1 MSQVGMETYKQET
14 KNISRKII
22 WDHSIK
28 SLTNNREHIRV
39 LRGSYVKK
47 LWKYCERILNSEL
60 NKNLLDNWLGYAESR
75 YGKRKTSE
83 LKVAFFCGPE
93 PENDVECLLNY
104 GVRLENMYAFEYDNK
119 IFKTAVN
126 SLHEKY
132 PQLKIVNGKIEI
144 FAELHL
150 EKFDII
156 YLDFTKSIV
165 AERNTIYKLLDNNTL
180 SDLGIL
186 IVNTCYD
193 DSTDENIDSLTN
205 YFFYKCFF
213 EGTFIDGFD
222 WRVENCNSCDI
233 DFSQLRDSV
242 ASNFEKA
249 YSAFQT
255 SIVLEYANLIKPAY
269 SLINNRIL
277 AKRVFNYQK
286 FSDILANKKLI
297 SEIEL
302 SSYESD
308 EFLLST
314 SYADFNFEVKE
325 KHYSRMDCMRLMEI
339 FLNSQY
345 YGNNRYRE
353 SFVDGEIVKTKL
365 EDIDWNEF
373 LSAPL
378 MKAIPEINSEIK
390 KRGRSLF
397 CDIPMIHLWLEIIVN
412 RLGYVYH
419 SNIQNHH
426 RFDYQAKTRK
436 MCTDIF
442 TFDKCRAFYDW
453 LPMIEFYGEDL
464 KQIDRQMLSRI
475 CVDAI
480 SKHSLHILEQ
490 QYYGSA
496 LIGANERKWSCN
508 FELPGRY
515 NLNEMF
521 NKES

>member
-1 MSQVGMETYKQET
+1 MSQIAMETYKQEI
-14 KNISRKII
+14 KNISRKIS
-22 WDHSIK
+22 WNHSVE

-39 LRGSYVKK
+39 LRSSYIKK
-47 LWKYCERILNSEL
+47 MWEYCERNLNSKL
-60 NKNLLDNWLGYAESR
+60 DKNILDNWLDYAESR
-75 YGKRKTSE
+75 YGKRKASE

-93 PENDVECLLNY
+93 PENDVECLLNC
-104 GVRLENMYAFEYDNK
+104 GVRLENMYAFEYDKKYFN
-119 IFKTAVN
+119 TAVN
-126 SLHEKY
+126 SLHKKY
-132 PQLKIVNGKIEI
+132 PQLKIVNGKIEN
-144 FAELHL
+144 FSDLHL
-150 EKFDII
+150 VKFDII
-156 YLDFTKSIV
+156 YLDFTKSIIV
-165 AERNTIYKLLDNNTL
+165 ERNTIYKLLDNNAL

-186 IVNTCYD
+186 IANTCYD
-193 DSTDENIDSLTN
+193 DPTDENIDSLTN
-205 YFFYKCFF
+205 YFYFKCFF

-233 DFSQLRDSV
+233 DFSQLRNSI

-249 YSAFQT
+249 NSAFQT
-255 SIVLEYANLIKPAY
+255 SIILEYANLIKPAY
-269 SLINNRIL
+269 SLLNNQIL

-286 FSDILANKKLI
+286 FSDILSNKELI

-308 EFLLST
+308 EFLLSM
-314 SYADFNFEVKE
+314 SYADFNFETKE
-325 KHYSRMDCMRLMEI
+325 KCYSRMDCMRLMEI

-345 YGNNRYRE
+345 YGKNRDRE
-353 SFVDGEIVKTKL
+353 TIEDGEIVRTKL
-365 EDIDWNEF
+365 EDVDWTEF

-378 MKAIPEINSEIK
+378 MKAIPEINAEIK
-390 KRGRSLF
+390 IRGRSLF
-397 CDIPMIHLWLEIIVN
+397 CDIPMIHLWLEMIVN
-412 RLGYVYH
+412 RLGYAYH

-464 KQIDRQMLSRI
+464 MQMERQILARI

-496 LIGANERKWSCN
+496 LIGANERPWSRN
-508 FELPGRY
+508 FELPIRY
-515 NLNEMF
+515 FINSSANMY
-521 NKES
+521 